1 MRYFWTLFWTFLL
14 IQMLTYVTGAMLGVG
29 YDLQTGIILTVVSAI
44 LVFIIP
50 TVLPDGPADQQG
62 SH

>member
-1 MRYFWTLFWTFLL
+1 M
-14 IQMLTYVTGAMLGVG
+14 GVG

-50 TVLPDGPADQQG
+50 LVLPADGPADQHG

>member
-14 IQMLTYVTGAMLGVG
+14 VQMLTYVTGSMLGVG
-29 YDLQTGIILTVVSAI
+29 YDLQTGIILTVATTI

-50 TVLPDGPADQQG
+50 LVLPDGPADQHG